1 MIKTKEQLRFYL
13 QEDAKAN
20 KITSVWKYYKDLI
33 LSNNNAQ
40 VYRYLKVLRNC
51 EYHYNNLPAPDVL

>member
-40 VYRYLKVLRNC
+40 VYRYLKVSFITMP
-51 EYHYNNLPAPDVL
+51 HTIFTIG